1 MIKQCKVIKNNP
13 ATTVVVFD
21 GKEVQMPSIGRDAKQ
36 IYVAFENG
44 KYFEADEKYI
54 EEARKREEAA
64 QQAKRRV
71 IKKTTENDEKA
82 SEKEDVQDEA

>member
-44 KYFEADEKYI
+44 K
-54 EEARKREEAA
+54 
-64 QQAKRRV
+64 
-71 IKKTTENDEKA
+71 
-82 SEKEDVQDEA
+82 